1 MSAIRPKTYHVIS
14 LGCAKNTVDSAS
26 MAQLL
31 DQEGYLALEEPH
43 RAEVLLVNTCGFIE
57 PARQESLRTL
67 RELAKRKRK
76 GQWLIAAGCL
86 TQRYG
91 AEVAQQVPGLDGI
104 LGTRHWMEI
113 VQLLRQLRGAA
124 AHPTPTPRQGVAALY
139 APTVAA
145 PTEPPNV
152 LRAAVQGAS
161 AYLKIADGCRRP
173 CAFCAIPLIKG
184 SAVSRPLP
192 LLVAEARRLAQQGV
206 KELVLIAQDTTDYG
220 SDLGL
225 KDGLAQLLEAI
236 TAQVPEIPWIR
247 LLYAYPGAVSDRLI
261 EMMAT
266 RPQIV
271 PYLDMPLQ
279 HAHPDILRAMRR
291 PANID
296 WVYRTL
302 EKMRRQ
308 IPGLALRTTFIVGY
322 PGEGEAE
329 FQTLLDFV
337 QEIRFDH
344 VGVFP
349 FSFERGTASEPLG
362 DPVPAAVKQ
371 ERWERLMAIQQ
382 QISLQIH
389 QSLIGKRLEV
399 LIEGQGEAQ
408 AENGRQRGRT
418 ISIGRTYRDA
428 PEIDGLTIIEGEA
441 PLGEIV
447 PVRILGAMPYDL
459 HGVLETPSPR
469 NEHA

>member
-1 MSAIRPKTYHVIS
+1 MPTFRPNTYHLIS
-14 LGCAKNTVDSAS
+14 LGCAKNTVDSES

-31 DQEGYLALEEPH
+31 DQEGYTPIEEPQ
-43 RAEVLLVNTCGFIE
+43 RAEILLVNTCGFIE

-91 AEVAQQVPGLDGI
+91 EEIARQVPGLDGI
-104 LGTRHWMEI
+104 LGARRWMDI
-113 VQLLRQLRGAA
+113 VQLVRQVRGDQ
-124 AHPTPTPRQGVAALY
+124 PYPSSTPRQGVAALY
-139 APTVAA
+139 TPDIAVPS
-145 PTEPPNV
+145 EPPNV

-184 SAVSRPLP
+184 TAVSRPLP
-192 LLVAEARRLAQQGV
+192 LLVDEARRLAQRGV

-220 SDLGL
+220 SDLGM
-225 KDGLAQLLEAI
+225 KDGLAQLLQTLAE
-236 TAQVPEIPWIR
+236 QVPNIAWIR

-261 EMMAT
+261 EVMASY
-266 RPQIV
+266 PQIL

-279 HAHPDILRAMRR
+279 HAHPSVLRAMRR

-308 IPGLALRTTFIVGY
+308 MPGLTLRTTFIVGY
-322 PGEGEAE
+322 PGEGEQE

-337 QEIRFDH
+337 KEMRFDH
-344 VGVFP
+344 VGVFT

-362 DPVPAAVKQ
+362 DPVPAEIKH
-371 ERWERLMAIQQ
+371 ERWERLMATQQ

-389 QSLIGKRLEV
+389 QSLIGKRLDV
-399 LIEGQGEAQ
+399 LIEGQGTAQSSNGHQ
-408 AENGRQRGRT
+408 AEQA

-428 PEIDGLTIIEGEA
+428 PEIDGLTLIEGQV

-447 PVRILGAMPYDL
+447 PVRILSAMPYDL
-459 HGVLETPSPR
+459 HGIVENQESR
-469 NEHA
+469 IEHV

>member
-1 MSAIRPKTYHVIS
+1 MTAIRPNTYHLIS

-31 DQEGYLALEEPH
+31 DQEGYLEIKEPH
-43 RAEVLLVNTCGFIE
+43 RAEILLVNTCGFIE
-57 PARQESLRTL
+57 PARQESIRTL

-91 AEVAQQVPGLDGI
+91 EEVAQQVPGLDGI

-113 VQLLRQLRGAA
+113 VQLVRQLRGQDGRPA
-124 AHPTPTPRQGVAALY
+124 PPPRQGVAALY
-139 APTVAA
+139 APSVAVQA
-145 PTEPPNV
+145 EPPNV

-184 SAVSRPLP
+184 IAISRPLP
-192 LLVAEARRLAQQGV
+192 LLVEEARRLARQGV

-220 SDLGL
+220 SDLGM
-225 KDGLAQLLEAI
+225 KDGLAHLLAALTE
-236 TAQVPEIPWIR
+236 QVPEIPWMR

-261 EMMAT
+261 EIMAT
-266 RPQIV
+266 RAQV
-271 PYLDMPLQ
+271 LPYLDMPLQ
-279 HAHPDILRAMRR
+279 HAHPAVLRAMRR

-308 IPGLALRTTFIVGY
+308 IPGLTLRTTFIVGY

-337 QEIRFDH
+337 KEMRFDH

-349 FSFERGTASEPLG
+349 FSFERGTASETLG
-362 DPVPAAVKQ
+362 DPVPAEVKQ
-371 ERWERLMAIQQ
+371 ERWERLMAAQQ

-399 LIEGQGEAQ
+399 LIEGQGVAQ
-408 AENGRQRGRT
+408 AQNGRQGGQ
-418 ISIGRTYRDA
+418 ILSVGRTYRDA
-428 PEIDGLTIIEGEA
+428 PEIDGLTFIEGEA
-441 PLGEIV
+441 PIGEII
-447 PVRILGAMPYDL
+447 PVRIVGAMPYDL
-459 HGVLETPSPR
+459 HGVIENP
-469 NEHA
+469 